1 MAWVLVDTISQY
13 RMRYLVEVPDASKAS
28 WALDTVT
35 MEEAKEFS
43 QHWLGETNYSHRIIE
58 EKDALALYRSDNDYL
73 SQWSDEEIK
82 DAGFTF
88 LKKQDD

>member
-13 RMRYLVEVPDASKAS
+13 RMRYLVEVPDTSKVD

-43 QHWLGETNYSHRIIE
+43 QHWLGETIFSHRIIE

-88 LKKQDD
+88 LKEQDD

>member
-13 RMRYLVEVPDASKAS
+13 RMRYLVEVPDASKAG

-43 QHWLGETNYSHRIIE
+43 QHWLGETIYSHRIIE
-58 EKDALALYRSDNDYL
+58 EKDALALYRSDNSYL
-73 SQWSDEEIK
+73 SHWSDEEIK

-88 LKKQDD
+88 SKKTR